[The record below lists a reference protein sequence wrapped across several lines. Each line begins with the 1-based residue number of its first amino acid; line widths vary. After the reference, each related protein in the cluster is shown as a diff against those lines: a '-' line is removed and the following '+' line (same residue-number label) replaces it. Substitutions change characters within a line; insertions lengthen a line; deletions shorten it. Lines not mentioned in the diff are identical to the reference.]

1 VDETGIEDAPWNRAA
16 ASVLR
21 GLDAAVGMLLE
32 LAELRGAAVLVV
44 SDHGFGPC
52 LGRIHVN
59 RILIEA
65 GLARMPGASGR
76 ISRRLKQGL
85 DHLRLW
91 HAKRDDPQARSA
103 SFELS
108 IAAQFPFDW
117 SRTRAFAPHQDT
129 AAMIYL
135 NRSGQLNTTPR
146 QRDETLREAAE
157 ALAAAQHETTGKP
170 LFPTVINLAERYRI
184 DPVVE
189 GCPDLLAL
197 PDEAYWVRT
206 KLGPGRSWVEPDANL
221 PGTHRPEGVVAL
233 RAPGVASGRS
243 LRANLQDIA
252 PSILSLFGVPIPAH
266 IEGTPLAC
274 LPQTQA
280 GTIRLDPGTPAFQG
294 PHQPQ
299 FDYTE
304 EEQAIIEQRLADL
317 GYLE

>member
-1 VDETGIEDAPWNRAA
+1 
-16 ASVLR
+16 
-21 GLDAAVGMLLE
+21 M
-32 LAELRGAAVLVV
+32 

-65 GLARMPGASGR
+65 GVARVPGLAGR
-76 ISRRLKQGL
+76 VSRRVQQGF

-91 HAKRDDPQARSA
+91 NAKRDDPAARSA

-108 IAAQFPFDW
+108 VTAQFPFDW

-135 NRSGQLNTTPR
+135 NRAGRLAATPR
-146 QRDETLREAAE
+146 QREDALHEATAALTAARHPET
-157 ALAAAQHETTGKP
+157 GVS
-170 LFPTVINLAERYRI
+170 LFPTVINLAETYQI
-184 DPVVE
+184 DPAAE

-206 KLGPGRSWVEPDANL
+206 KLGPGRAWVEADANL
-221 PGTHRPEGVVAL
+221 PGTHRPEGIVIL
-233 RAPGVASGRS
+233 RAPGVTPGRT

-252 PSILSLFGVPIPAH
+252 PTILRLFGLSIPAH
-266 IEGTPLAC
+266 IEGTPLPC
-274 LPQTQA
+274 LPQQQTGA
-280 GTIRLDPGTPAFQG
+280 ARLDAATPFQG
-294 PHQPQ
+294 PHQPE